1 MSSDSKSKPS
11 HVKRGSPLKN
21 GIKANKE
28 SRQPRAPKQAQKN
41 RTHVKAFFDSYY
53 PRSQRRKYKP
63 AMAQFRQLE
72 QEHGESWSKE
82 DLDQARIDFKNALTK
97 DFNDFYGTDENDLAS
112 WQKLCTVLNLGN
124 IPNELESCRKL
135 VKAKYVNIVDLVET
149 PYSGEPVEHFKSE
162 AELSAY
168 TKRTGKYFPRDNA
181 NAGNLLQYLLR
192 RIIVPRQSE
201 PHPRRRR
208 AKKNVD
214 QGTKSS
220 VL

>member
-1 MSSDSKSKPS
+1 
-11 HVKRGSPLKN
+11 
-21 GIKANKE
+21 
-28 SRQPRAPKQAQKN
+28 
-41 RTHVKAFFDSYY
+41 
-53 PRSQRRKYKP
+53 
-63 AMAQFRQLE
+63 MAQFRQLE

-82 DLDQARIDFKNALTK
+82 DLDQARIGFRNALAK

-135 VKAKYVNIVDLVET
+135 VKSKYVNIVDLVET

-201 PHPRRRR
+201 QHPRRRR
-208 AKKNVD
+208 AKKKNVD
-214 QGTKSS
+214 QGTKSR